1 MTFLPLIV
9 IVELKME
16 ASKVK
21 LWVSF
26 LRKTLVQIAEANKT
40 NTSILSQLAVIQLL
54 SRKTKSKAIKTSAR
68 INAISIIRR
77 VTISIST

>member
-16 ASKVK
+16 ASKIK

-40 NTSILSQLAVIQLL
+40 NTSRLSQLAVIQLL
-54 SRKTKSKAIKTSAR
+54 LRKTKSKVIKTSAR
-68 INAISIIRR
+68 INAISVIRK